1 VRLKLIAI
9 LFLFFYFITDAAPK
23 ISVIIPVYNSAQ
35 FLPSC
40 LESVINQTLKDIE
53 IICINDGS
61 TDNSLFVLQEY
72 ARRDSRIKI
81 FSQPN
86 RGVSAAR
93 NVGLK
98 IAIGEYICFIDSDDT
113 ADLNMLKKL
122 YEVIIKYEC
131 DVALCDVKNISGR
144 SDDVSRG
151 KHMLITEEY
160 LRKPARNMLI
170 LVCWNKI
177 YKKSA
182 IGNIKFN
189 EQISSCEDSNFNLQ
203 FFHKYKKSVF
213 LAEKLYIYNGGNQNS
228 LSRSEG
234 SQLKAVQ
241 SLCTVIKDLYQRIG
255 NTLEEKDN
263 LKENVLNDL
272 AMEILCLSCRNISNI
287 PEAVRKINEFYCD
300 KIIDLNMESRSK
312 MLALSAI
319 MLGKAIEFV
328 EGLRNALF

>member
-1 VRLKLIAI
+1 
-9 LFLFFYFITDAAPK
+9 
-23 ISVIIPVYNSAQ
+23 
-35 FLPSC
+35 
-40 LESVINQTLKDIE
+40 
-53 IICINDGS
+53 
-61 TDNSLFVLQEY
+61 LQEY
-72 ARRDSRIKI
+72 ARIDPRIKI

-98 IAIGEYICFIDSDDT
+98 NAIGEYVCFIDSDDT

-122 YEVIIKYEC
+122 YEVIIKHGC
-131 DVALCDVKNISGR
+131 DVALCDVKNISGKSNR
-144 SDDVSRG
+144 GIEG
-151 KHMLITEEY
+151 KHILITEEY

-203 FFHKYKKSVF
+203 FFHKCNKGVF
-213 LAEKLYIYNGGNQNS
+213 LAEKLYTYNGSNQNS

-234 SQLKAVQ
+234 SQVKVIK

-255 NTLEEKDN
+255 NVLEEKDD

-272 AMEILCLSCRNISNI
+272 AVEILCRSCRNFSDI
-287 PEAVRKINEFYCD
+287 PEAARKINEFYCD

-312 MLALSAI
+312 MLALSAV

-328 EGLRNALF
+328 EGLRHAAF